1 MKVSALKTFFQS
13 QYSMAY
19 AGLDIR
25 REGSDITI
33 RATPGGNVLA
43 DTTQLII
50 AVNDYISN
58 TNPDTFQQLLKR
70 YDFTTAD
77 YLIDFLSK
85 QEVAIENE
93 GCDRS
98 LD

>member
-1 MKVSALKTFFQS
+1 
-13 QYSMAY
+13 MAY
-19 AGLDIR
+19 AGLDIQ
-25 REGSDITI
+25 REGNNILI
-33 RATPGGNVLA
+33 RATVGGNVLA
-43 DTTQLII
+43 DTTQLTI

-58 TNPDTFQQLLKR
+58 TNPDNFQQLLKR

-77 YLIDFLSK
+77 YLIAFLSK
-85 QEVAIENE
+85 QETAIEND

>member
-1 MKVSALKTFFQS
+1 
-13 QYSMAY
+13 
-19 AGLDIR
+19 
-25 REGSDITI
+25 
-33 RATPGGNVLA
+33 
-43 DTTQLII
+43 
-50 AVNDYISN
+50 VNDYISN

-85 QEVAIENE
+85 QEIAIENE

>member
-1 MKVSALKTFFQS
+1 M
-13 QYSMAY
+13 
-19 AGLDIR
+19 DIR
-25 REGSDITI
+25 REGNDILI
-33 RATPGGNVLA
+33 RETAGGDVLA
-43 DTTQLII
+43 DTTQLTI

-77 YLIDFLSK
+77 YLIEFLNK
-85 QEVAIENE
+85 QQVAIENE